1 MEADDVTAGG
11 NQRTRLGCSLEG
23 GLGPDVVHA
32 LGESHGLNLA
42 PGSGPVSSAP
52 QPSVSKV
59 TARARIPGVT
69 SYYDLDAANDR
80 VGEVRPLLTALRD
93 DRDAIGAAQL
103 RLKQLGAGGD
113 DADQRA
119 QLAKEQEQM
128 TVIVRRME
136 RTVRQIDAWG
146 ITLRDIGTGLVDFPA
161 LANGRPVWLC
171 WKLGEG
177 DIAWWH
183 ELDAG
188 IAGRKPLIELE

>member
-1 MEADDVTAGG
+1 M
-11 NQRTRLGCSLEG
+11 
-23 GLGPDVVHA
+23 
-32 LGESHGLNLA
+32 
-42 PGSGPVSSAP
+42 
-52 QPSVSKV
+52 
-59 TARARIPGVT
+59 T